1 LKSYKI
7 SDKNIYNRLKDCI
20 SSGYQFLIENV
31 EQTIDSVFEPILQK
45 QLFKQGSGFLINM
58 GGEKP
63 IQYNPTFRL
72 FMTSKMGNPH
82 YLPELSIKVTLINFT
97 VTLKGLEDQLLVE
110 VVKHERID
118 LEQLKDQLIFQIN
131 EDKKTIKEIETDILT
146 RVKDASD
153 DILDSDILVNKLDQS
168 KVKSKAINEK
178 LEKAEKT
185 AKDINKQRKAYR
197 PIAVRGSII
206 YFVVASLNGIDSMYN
221 YSLEYFLKLFN
232 QRLQKS
238 EKNDIVDKRVDILID
253 DITISFYE
261 KISRGLFEKDKIVYA
276 FLMLMNILLNDERRE
291 TISQREWNFFLRGA
305 SMTPDTSGFDL
316 NWIDIAK
323 YSKMLSLKECHST
336 FYELESSFKNPKD
349 IPIWKEYMM
358 ADNPITVKLPD
369 NIDNLLSDFNK
380 LVLLKTMREEKL
392 IFGVKYFIEKN
403 VGKRYLESPPFS
415 VEAAYEDSIKSTP
428 LIFILSPGANPVNFL
443 KAFGKE
449 KNVKINNLSLG
460 QGQGEIAKNYILKSR
475 QNGDWVCLEN
485 CHLSI
490 SWMPKLEEIQED
502 VNENEVHPNYRL
514 WLTSMPTKHFPDS
527 ILQSGIK
534 ITNEPPKG
542 IKQNLKGIFLNI
554 KEDSYEGSNKPYQ
567 FKKLLFSLAFFHA
580 VILERRKFG
589 PLGWNIPYE
598 WMNSDFETS
607 KLHLRVITN

>member
-1 LKSYKI
+1 
-7 SDKNIYNRLKDCI
+7 
-20 SSGYQFLIENV
+20 
-31 EQTIDSVFEPILQK
+31 
-45 QLFKQGSGFLINM
+45 M

-554 KEDSYEGSNKPYQ
+554 KEESFEGSNKPYQ